1 MKKILAAMVMATIA
15 TTSHASA
22 IDKRLREAKL
32 ERQIAREDAAASA
45 VPSPIE
51 ERTSSVRWHPTSV
64 AIGAIV
70 GGAFF
75 GGVGAVVVGGAV
87 GEVAA
92 RVIKKKQEKTAAEES
107 KETL

>member
-15 TTSHASA
+15 TTSNASA

-92 RVIKKKQEKTAAEES
+92 RVIKKKQEKTAEAP
-107 KETL
+107 KE

>member
-1 MKKILAAMVMATIA
+1 MKKILVGIVLAMSISTAHAA
-15 TTSHASA
+15 SL
-22 IDKRLREAKL
+22 IDQRLREAR
-32 ERQIAREDAAASA
+32 EQRQMAREDAAASA

-92 RVIKKKQEKTAAEES
+92 RVIKKKQEKTAEAP
-107 KETL
+107 KE